1 MLRKLARS
9 VREYKWAAIL
19 SPLCMIG
26 EVSMEV
32 LIPLV
37 MANLYDFGIKA
48 QDMNVVLIRSL
59 QLIICAFLQGLF
71 FQWQEQLYW

>member
-1 MLRKLARS
+1 MIKRLARCI
-9 VREYKWAAIL
+9 REYKWPALL

-37 MANLYDFGIKA
+37 MANLYDYGIVM
-48 QDMNVVLIRSL
+48 QDMSIVVSRSIL
-59 QLIICAFLQGLF
+59 LIILALCSLSFGVA
-71 FQWQEQLYW
+71 